1 MLSGFKGEVFVS
13 EIRSLIQEA
22 IEGLSHEPKK
32 GICMTQGEHGEQ
44 GEQREHGEQGQVNF
58 MSTHA
63 PRNVAIAGLGAIGK
77 RIALALDQGLP
88 GMLLAAVAVGNPD
101 KASPFVSGLH
111 HPPRIVPLADLAQH
125 ADIVIECAPA
135 SLMRDLAE
143 PVLKAGKTLM
153 VLSVGALLLNE
164 DLIDL
169 AKAHHGKIL
178 VPTGALLGIDAL
190 IAAAEGEIH
199 SVTMKSSKPPAGFH
213 GAPFLV
219 QRNIEVLGIKE
230 AMQLYAGSAREA
242 AIGFPAN
249 LNVAIAASLAGI
261 GVDRTRLEIWADPN
275 ITRNTHELIVESD
288 AARLTMKIENIPSE
302 NPKTGRITA
311 QSVIALLR
319 KMGGH
324 LALGT

>member
-1 MLSGFKGEVFVS
+1 MSQRQVDMMH
-13 EIRSLIQEA
+13 IR
-22 IEGLSHEPKK
+22 PP
-32 GICMTQGEHGEQ
+32 T
-44 GEQREHGEQGQVNF
+44 R
-58 MSTHA
+58 
-63 PRNVAIAGLGAIGK
+63 VAIAGLGAIGR
-77 RIALALDQGLP
+77 RIALALDQGIP
-88 GMLLAAVAVGNPD
+88 GMSLEAVAVG
-101 KASPFVSGLH
+101 SPERAGKFLDH
-111 HPPRIVPLADLAQH
+111 LRQAPRVLPLSDLVQH

-135 SLMRDLAE
+135 SLMRELAE
-143 PVLKAGKTLM
+143 PVLKAGKTLV

-164 DLIDL
+164 DLIAL
-169 AKAHHGKIL
+169 AKAHAGKIL
-178 VPTGALLGIDAL
+178 VPTGALIGIDAL

-213 GAPFLV
+213 GAPYLV
-219 QRNIEVLGIKE
+219 QRGIEVLGIK
-230 AMQLYAGSAREA
+230 APLQLYVGSAREA
-242 AIGFPAN
+242 ASGFPAN

-261 GVDRTRLEIWADPN
+261 GVDRTQLEIWADPN
-275 ITRNTHELIVESD
+275 ISRNTHELIVESD